1 LKTLILPIALAA
13 TLLAGCS
20 STLHKGAE
28 SLSQSKQKQSHQT
41 VTPQATPTS
50 STSKNGPTYI
60 HVSNDQI
67 DFTHLVI
74 DCDVTKQLITVKQGD
89 KVVRTMPTSSGLDT
103 IPDNSTP
110 LGTFNVQPERGT
122 WFYSEQ
128 YQEGAKYWT
137 SWKDHG
143 VFLFHSVVMDKD
155 GNVKKDEEAK
165 LGTKASH
172 GCFRLPV
179 DDAKWIFDN
188 IKVGTKVVV
197 HK

>member
-1 LKTLILPIALAA
+1 MKNLMLPIAIIVTML
-13 TLLAGCS
+13 TGCS
-20 STLHKGAE
+20 LHLHDQAE
-28 SLSQSKQKQSHQT
+28 SLVKPKSA
-41 VTPQATPTS
+41 TPQATQTISKPITS
-50 STSKNGPTYI
+50 DQAYI
-60 HVSNDQI
+60 RVSSDQI
-67 DFTHLVI
+67 DFQHLEI

-89 KVVRTMPTSSGLDT
+89 RIVRTMPTSSGLDT
-103 IPDNSTP
+103 IPDNTTP
-110 LGTFNVQPERGT
+110 LGTFYVQPERGT
-122 WFYSEQ
+122 WFYSEE

-143 VFLFHSVVMDKD
+143 VFLFHSVVMDKN
-155 GNVKKDEEAK
+155 GTIKQDEARK

-179 DDAKWIFDN
+179 EDAKWIYDN